1 MVNKKINQLYYKI
14 IDYTILLL
22 PLFFF
27 LGPASINFVLFFFS
41 LLFLFFSIKRNN
53 WAWLFED
60 YVKVFILFWIYTV
73 ILSLFSISVYE
84 SLKSAFFLIKFFLFF
99 LLISFY
105 AFKKINLNY
114 ILKIWFLFVLFLCFD
129 LYFQYIFNKDI
140 FGYPVA
146 AGQRYSAL
154 FGKELIAASFI
165 AQIIAPIIG
174 LILYFVFFIK
184 KNFYIKLALLLSLL
198 FVFLATIITGERMN
212 TVFLFSLLSLSVILF
227 SFLRKNFY
235 IIFFLLGLVIIGFFS
250 FKNIQ
255 AVKHRYLDFGNS
267 VLSIYNSS
275 HGKLFNSAY
284 RLWLKKPL
292 TGWGLKNY
300 RVVCDKELLDINKN
314 NGHPLCSTHPHN
326 LYLELLSETGLVGFF
341 LYFLF
346 IFFFIKKIFLELN
359 YKKNNENFSIIFSC
373 LISILI
379 MLFPVK
385 SAGSFATSWNGTFFW
400 LLFGLI
406 LNRSIFLKKNI

>member
-1 MVNKKINQLYYKI
+1 
-14 IDYTILLL
+14 LL
-22 PLFFF
+22 
-27 LGPASINFVLFFFS
+27 G
-41 LLFLFFSIKRNN
+41 
-53 WAWLFED
+53 
-60 YVKVFILFWIYTV
+60 FI
-73 ILSLFSISVYE
+73 
-84 SLKSAFFLIKFFLFF
+84 
-99 LLISFY
+99 
-105 AFKKINLNY
+105 
-114 ILKIWFLFVLFLCFD
+114 
-129 LYFQYIFNKDI
+129 
-140 FGYPVA
+140 
-146 AGQRYSAL
+146 
-154 FGKELIAASFI
+154 
-165 AQIIAPIIG
+165 IIG
-174 LILYFVFFIK
+174 I
-184 KNFYIKLALLLSLL
+184 
-198 FVFLATIITGERMN
+198 
-212 TVFLFSLLSLSVILF
+212 
-227 SFLRKNFY
+227 
-235 IIFFLLGLVIIGFFS
+235 FS

-267 VLSIYNSS
+267 VSSIYNSS

-284 RLWLKKPL
+284 RLWLKKPI

-314 NGHPLCSTHPHN
+314 TGHPLCSTHPHN

-346 IFFFIKKIFLELN
+346 IFYFIKKIFLELN

-379 MLFPVK
+379 MLFPLK

>member
-1 MVNKKINQLYYKI
+1 MVNKKINQVYYKV
-14 IDYTILLL
+14 IDYIILLL
-22 PLFFF
+22 PFFFF
-27 LGPASINFVLFFFS
+27 LGPAAINFVLFFFS
-41 LLFLFFSIKRNN
+41 FLFLFFSIKSNN
-53 WAWLFED
+53 WAWFLED
-60 YVKVFILFWIYTV
+60 YVKVFLLFWIYVV

-105 AFKKINLNY
+105 AFKTINLNY
-114 ILKIWFLFVLFLCFD
+114 ILKIWFIFVLFLCFD

-140 FGYPVA
+140 FGHPVA
-146 AGQRYSAL
+146 DGQRYSAL
-154 FGKELIAASFI
+154 FGEELIAASFI

-174 LILYFVFFIK
+174 LIMYFVFFIK
-184 KNFYIKLALLLSLL
+184 RNFYIKFALLLSLL
-198 FVFLATIITGERMN
+198 FIFLATIITGERMN
-212 TVFLFSLLSLSVILF
+212 TVFLFSLLSLSLILF

-235 IIFFLLGLVIIGFFS
+235 VIFFLLGFVIIGFFS

-314 NGHPLCSTHPHN
+314 NSHPLCSTHPHN
-326 LYLELLSETGLVGFF
+326 LYMELLSETGLVGFF

-346 IFFFIKKIFLELN
+346 IFYFIKKIFLELN

-379 MLFPVK
+379 MLFPLK

>member
-1 MVNKKINQLYYKI
+1 VVNKKINQLYYKI

-27 LGPASINFVLFFFS
+27 LGPAAINFVLFFFS
-41 LLFLFFSIKRNN
+41 LLFLFLSIKRNN

-212 TVFLFSLLSLSVILF
+212 TVFLFALLSLSVILF

-235 IIFFLLGLVIIGFFS
+235 IIFFLLGFIIIGIFS

-267 VLSIYNSS
+267 VSSIYNSS

-284 RLWLKKPL
+284 RLWLKKPI
-292 TGWGLKNY
+292 TGWGFKNY

-314 NGHPLCSTHPHN
+314 TGHPLCSTHPHN

-346 IFFFIKKIFLELN
+346 IFYFIKKIFLELN

-379 MLFPVK
+379 MLFPLK

>member
-27 LGPASINFVLFFFS
+27 LGPAAINFVLFFFS
-41 LLFLFFSIKRNN
+41 LLFLFLSIKRNN

-60 YVKVFILFWIYTV
+60 YVKVFIFFWIYIV

-165 AQIIAPIIG
+165 AQISAPIIG
-174 LILYFVFFIK
+174 LILYFVFFTK
-184 KNFYIKLALLLSLL
+184 KNFYIKFALLLSLF

-212 TVFLFSLLSLSVILF
+212 TVFFFSLLSLSVILF

-235 IIFFLLGLVIIGFFS
+235 IIFFLLGFIIISFFS

-267 VLSIYNSS
+267 VSSIYNSS

-314 NGHPLCSTHPHN
+314 TGHPLCSTHPHN

-346 IFFFIKKIFLELN
+346 IFYFIKKIFLELN

-379 MLFPVK
+379 MLFPLK

>member
-27 LGPASINFVLFFFS
+27 LGPAAINFVLFFFS
-41 LLFLFFSIKRNN
+41 LLFLFLSIKRNN

-212 TVFLFSLLSLSVILF
+212 TVFLFALLSLSVILF

-235 IIFFLLGLVIIGFFS
+235 IIFFLLGFIIIGIFS

-267 VLSIYNSS
+267 VSSIYNSS

-284 RLWLKKPL
+284 RLWLKKPI
-292 TGWGLKNY
+292 TGWGFKNY

-314 NGHPLCSTHPHN
+314 TGHPLCSTHPHN

-346 IFFFIKKIFLELN
+346 IFYFIKKIFLELN

-379 MLFPVK
+379 MLFPLK

>member
-1 MVNKKINQLYYKI
+1 
-14 IDYTILLL
+14 
-22 PLFFF
+22 
-27 LGPASINFVLFFFS
+27 
-41 LLFLFFSIKRNN
+41 
-53 WAWLFED
+53 
-60 YVKVFILFWIYTV
+60 
-73 ILSLFSISVYE
+73 
-84 SLKSAFFLIKFFLFF
+84 
-99 LLISFY
+99 
-105 AFKKINLNY
+105 
-114 ILKIWFLFVLFLCFD
+114 
-129 LYFQYIFNKDI
+129 
-140 FGYPVA
+140 
-146 AGQRYSAL
+146 
-154 FGKELIAASFI
+154 
-165 AQIIAPIIG
+165 
-174 LILYFVFFIK
+174 
-184 KNFYIKLALLLSLL
+184 
-198 FVFLATIITGERMN
+198 MN

-235 IIFFLLGLVIIGFFS
+235 IIFFLLGFVIIGFFS

-359 YKKNNENFSIIFSC
+359 YKKNNENFAIIFSC

-379 MLFPVK
+379 MLFPLK